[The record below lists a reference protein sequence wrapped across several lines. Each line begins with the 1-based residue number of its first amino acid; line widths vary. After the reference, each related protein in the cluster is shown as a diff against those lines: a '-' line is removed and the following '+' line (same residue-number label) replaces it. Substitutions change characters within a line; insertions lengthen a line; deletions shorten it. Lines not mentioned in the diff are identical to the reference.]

1 MRRAGVICALWQ
13 TIPMSLS
20 ALQPLL
26 SLTHCPVEQTVTVNV
41 LSSPPLSPHFLLPLS
56 EGGFADSYILVRSR
70 GFLLMSKSL
79 AGLWPQ
85 PDGQG
90 Q

>member
-1 MRRAGVICALWQ
+1 
-13 TIPMSLS
+13 MSLL
-20 ALQPLL
+20 AAQAPL

-41 LSSPPLSPHFLLPLS
+41 FSSPLLSPHFLLPLS
-56 EGGFADSYILVRSR
+56 EGGFADSYILGRSR

-90 Q
+90 ERFTPRAPSIHTGM